1 MSQERNNYFESFE
14 QEEQRSIEFTE
25 YPELHRYYSSRMK
38 SENKPTKI
46 ILTEIYSPSQK
57 QTKINNYFN
66 QAKSYKNINKDKD
79 EVYSY
84 YKRKECN
91 VDNSSRNE
99 NSSSQVNIKRRVYSN
114 ILENN
119 DINHDGNNY
128 SENFKYYERKNIKE
142 KSNPRYES
150 ITRVIGYG
158 NLIPIQNQHQTVT
171 QNQKMVQN
179 YSLVDL
185 NKNTFDKY
193 KRSQNTQS
201 SQNKDK
207 NYLMP
212 TSIKKVE
219 IAQKNYLMSKSNKK
233 VETTQK
239 NYLMSKS
246 NKKSEHNSIQ
256 KKETVAKNQ
265 QGQNVKKEF
274 KKPAQLDNNKKA
286 QITKKIEINKK
297 QEIKINTQKNSNDY
311 KQYERKKKEEVK
323 KDNSQIK
330 KYNTQIKKYETQNKQ
345 YSVNKSKEKK
355 EIKEPIIIK
364 RKEMIKQEFTLHS
377 GRYTYKD
384 NISNDIIQQRKNYNE
399 NSKEKNLKR
408 VNIVQSN
415 SQSKSKSKDKNKT
428 TTANKIITTNKISS
442 INKATTTNKTNITNK
457 YNIAN
462 KTNTSNKINP
472 ANKSNITNKSNIP
485 SKANVT
491 NKINITN
498 KTNITNK
505 PNSINKTNI
514 NNMYKKEE
522 KTKNLNMNIT
532 NKINISANMSNYKR
546 KGNEQ
551 NKVQNVKSINK
562 SNVIASNKSY
572 ANLKTESYKKVDMN
586 KYKRGN
592 KNNDEKIDIKEMNKI
607 FETKIKDVKKRDNTP
622 KVKKI
627 NFGDNYRFYERKYLL
642 DPDDSC
648 FTVHHLRS
656 QKVIFEGEDYNMDEK
671 AIINSYKS
679 KPFVRENRYD
689 NQFNYQTYG
698 NNYNYENEDY
708 YIGQEGGYY
717 Y

>member
-38 SENKPTKI
+38 SEKKPTKI

-57 QTKINNYFN
+57 QTKINNYYN
-66 QAKSYKNINKDKD
+66 QAKSYKNINKDKE

-84 YKRKECN
+84 YKRKEYS
-91 VDNSSRNE
+91 VDNNSRNE
-99 NSSSQVNIKRRVYSN
+99 NSASQVNIKKRVYSN

-119 DINHDGNNY
+119 DINPDENNY

-142 KSNPRYES
+142 KINPRYES

-171 QNQKMVQN
+171 QNQKMTQN
-179 YSLVDL
+179 YSQVDL
-185 NKNTFDKY
+185 NKNKFDKY
-193 KRSQNTQS
+193 KRNQNTQS

-207 NYLMP
+207 NYLKP
-212 TSIKKVE
+212 TSIKKVVTS
-219 IAQKNYLMSKSNKK
+219 QKNYLMSKSNKK
-233 VETTQK
+233 VETKQK

-265 QGQNVKKEF
+265 QNQNAKKEF

-297 QEIKINTQKNSNDY
+297 QEIKINTQKNSNNY

-323 KDNSQIK
+323 NDNIQVK

-364 RKEMIKQEFTLHS
+364 RKEVIKQEFTLHS

-428 TTANKIITTNKISS
+428 NITNKISTTNKISS
-442 INKATTTNKTNITNK
+442 INKASTTNKTNITNK
-457 YNIAN
+457 YNVAN
-462 KTNTSNKINP
+462 KTNISNKINP
-472 ANKSNITNKSNIP
+472 ANKSNINNKSNIP

-514 NNMYKKEE
+514 NNKYKKEE
-522 KTKNLNMNIT
+522 KTKNLNMSIT

-546 KGNEQ
+546 NGNEQ
-551 NKVQNVKSINK
+551 NKVQNIKSINK
-562 SNVIASNKSY
+562 PNTIANNKSY
-572 ANLKTESYKKVDMN
+572 TNLKTESYKKVDMN

-592 KNNDEKIDIKEMNKI
+592 KNTDKKIDIKEINKS
-607 FETKIKDVKKRDNTP
+607 FETKIKDVKKRDSTP

-642 DPDDSC
+642 GPDDSC

-656 QKVIFEGEDYNMDEK
+656 QKVIFEGEDYDMDEK

-679 KPFVRENRYD
+679 KPFMREKRYD

-698 NNYNYENEDY
+698 NNYDYENEDY
-708 YIGQEGGYY
+708 YIEQKGGYY